1 MPLAFSKAGIIPTFV
16 LMIFGATITDFS
28 LFCLVDASRKTGAR
42 TYGDVAFAS
51 FGSAAQVVTTT
62 TLFIMLCGSL
72 IAYQV
77 LVRDIW
83 SPVIFNLIPHSENF
97 AATVGKRQADN
108 IILGGILTVGLPLLL
123 KKDLHALR
131 HTCYVGFTSCVLL
144 MIAIVYRALE
154 KVVEPNTTSVAIQ
167 IKWYTTNPQDIL
179 FAFPIVVL
187 CFFCSYNVLSVHSQ
201 LVNPTRGRIRAV
213 LSWSMLICFS
223 LFVAVG
229 LCGYVYAG
237 EATNDN
243 ILLNFEFSDK
253 AILAGRMGFCLTLM
267 FGLPLILLPCREAFV
282 SIPKQVNAWLYDMK
296 EIEKFEHLSD
306 ELAHGRHLVINGVDF
321 DEEGPFGASLEEGK
335 KQEMRSLNRAFHS
348 FGASVTRDYHSIGN
362 LANASNDSTDDTQNS
377 SNEDLSK
384 EDGTIDTKVTDRG
397 HESEARQR
405 ALAHVGSTI
414 FILICTYSVA
424 ASVPGVA
431 LVWSIFGSSMAIWI
445 AFIVPSGCYLK
456 IREEKGL
463 TYEATAVWLM
473 LFTMIWAMVVC
484 TRQAVA
490 NAFGS

>member
-1 MPLAFSKAGIIPTFV
+1 MPLAFSRAGILPTLV
-16 LMIFGATITDFS
+16 LMVFGATITDFS

-42 TYGDVAFAS
+42 TYGDVAMAS
-51 FGSAAQVVTTT
+51 FGSVAQVVTTT

-83 SPVIFNLIPHSENF
+83 SPVIFNLIPNSEKL
-97 AATVGKRQADN
+97 AVTVGKRQADN
-108 IILGGILTVGLPLLL
+108 MILGGILIVGLPLLL

-131 HTCYVGFTSCVLL
+131 HTCYIGFTSCVLL
-144 MIAIVYRALE
+144 MIAIVYRAVE
-154 KVVEPNTTSVAIQ
+154 KVVAPNTMSVAIQ
-167 IKWYTTNPQDIL
+167 IKWYSTNPQDIL

-201 LVNPTRGRIRAV
+201 LVNPTRDRIRAV
-213 LSWSMLICFS
+213 LSWSMLICLC
-223 LFVAVG
+223 LFLAVG

-237 EATNDN
+237 EATYDN

-267 FGLPLILLPCREAFV
+267 FGLPLILLPCREAFM
-282 SIPKQVNAWLYDMK
+282 SIPKQVSAWLHDIK
-296 EIEKFEHLSD
+296 EIDKFEHLSD

-321 DEEGPFGASLEEGK
+321 DEDGPFVASLEEGK
-335 KQEMRSLNRAFHS
+335 KQERSLNRAFHS
-348 FGASVTRDYHSIGN
+348 FGASFTRDYHSIGN
-362 LANASNDSTDDTQNS
+362 LANASYDSTVGTTDS

-384 EDGTIDTKVTDRG
+384 EDNTIDTKGRY
-397 HESEARQR
+397 HSHANEARQS
-405 ALAHVGSTI
+405 AIAHVGSTI
-414 FILICTYSVA
+414 FILICTFSVA

-473 LFTMIWAMVVC
+473 LLTMIWAMVVC